1 MIETPSAAGLE
12 QARALAER
20 WLPAF
25 LAGERA
31 DDDVYA
37 DGVTTW
43 HNIGERESLVQR
55 TPSRT
60 RSVGSGAELRVTDV
74 RLRVFD
80 GGWVVQATTVGTNAA
95 GAPVRIPSC
104 LVVTLRNGRIV
115 RFEEYADSRAAE
127 SLFGIL
133 TRAGDRRP
141 APVPPPGRRAAN
153 PPGRGSPGPRR
164 VDAARRCRRCPTSRH
179 RR

>member
-1 MIETPSAAGLE
+1 MVYKRRVIETPSPAGID

-25 LAGERA
+25 VEGRRA

-37 DGVTTW
+37 DGVSTW
-43 HNIGERESLVQR
+43 HNIGEWEAEIQR

-60 RSVGSGAELRVTDV
+60 RQVRGGADLGVEDV

-80 GGWVVQATTVGTNAA
+80 GGWVVQATTVGTNAS
-95 GAPVRIPSC
+95 GDPVRVPTC
-104 LVVTLRNGRIV
+104 LVVTLREGRIA

-127 SLFGIL
+127 GLFG
-133 TRAGDRRP
+133 
-141 APVPPPGRRAAN
+141 
-153 PPGRGSPGPRR
+153 
-164 VDAARRCRRCPTSRH
+164 
-179 RR
+179 

>member
-1 MIETPSAAGLE
+1 MEIETPSPAGVEESL
-12 QARALAER
+12 ALARR

-25 LAGERA
+25 LEGRRA

-43 HNIGERESLVQR
+43 HNIGERESVVQQ

-60 RSVGSGAELRVTDV
+60 RAGGELRVEDV

-80 GGWVVQATTVGTNAA
+80 GGWVLQGTTAGTSAS
-95 GAPVRIPSC
+95 GDPVRIPSC
-104 LVVTLRNGRIV
+104 LVVTVREGRIA

-127 SLFGIL
+127 ALLG
-133 TRAGDRRP
+133 
-141 APVPPPGRRAAN
+141 
-153 PPGRGSPGPRR
+153 
-164 VDAARRCRRCPTSRH
+164 
-179 RR
+179 